1 MMQRDYI
8 LRMIEEAA
16 QMVARLMGL
25 RKQKQYDEALQQIE
39 DNYRAFFKLDRQTL
53 HLTED
58 NQLPDLLV
66 NEYELP
72 EEMLGILADFL
83 REEGEIL
90 YHQAKWEESSRAF
103 HKALYLLEYLN
114 ETNKEVYDFSRIHK
128 MDGILAKLTEMI

>member
-1 MMQRDYI
+1 MLQRDYI

-25 RKQKQYDEALQQIE
+25 RKQKRFDEALQQIE

-58 NQLPDLLV
+58 NLLPEMLI

-72 EEMLGILADFL
+72 AEMLGILADFL

-90 YHQAKWEESSRAF
+90 YQQAKWEESSRAF
-103 HKALYLLEYLN
+103 HKALYLLEYVN
-114 ETNKEVYDFSRIHK
+114 DQNKEVYDFSRIHK
-128 MDGILAKLTEMI
+128 MDGIIAKLSEMI